1 MGHRTRHLL
10 GAIALLVTAVVVL
23 AACGSGSDSSSSGG
37 STSGGSDDGGSKSVY
52 GNYPGQ
58 EFPYYQAIKKGEE
71 DTAKELGWEFQSDFA
86 DNNPEEQ
93 VSQIETALV
102 KEPDGLL
109 ISPVTSDSVVPAV
122 RLASE
127 RGIPVVAVANNIAEP
142 DLLLTFTGTENTK
155 IGTLKAEYIVKA
167 LGGKGRV
174 GVIHGV
180 QGRPFSDEQAEAS
193 EAVFA
198 ENPGIEVIDGGY
210 ANGYTSDVALDKTQ
224 TLLTRSGG
232 VDAMYYD
239 NDDQSLGGIKALEAR
254 GEDNV
259 VVVGSDGTPAGLEAV
274 KEGKMAYTLSL
285 CGYDQGV
292 EAMTLL
298 AENLDEGVEPPPSN
312 EAKFEQVTAQTL
324 KDPAKYKQL
333 REQKCS

>member
-1 MGHRTRHLL
+1 MGHRTRHIL
-10 GAIALLVTAVVVL
+10 GAIALATAVVAL
-23 AACGSGSDSSSSGG
+23 AACGSDSSSG
-37 STSGGSDDGGSKSVY
+37 TSGGSDDGGSMSVY

-71 DTAKELGWEFQSDFA
+71 DRARELGWDFQSDFA

-102 KEPDGLL
+102 REPDGLL

-127 RGIPVVAVANNIAEP
+127 RSIPVVAVANNIAEP
-142 DLLLTFTGTENTK
+142 DLLLSFTGTENTK

-193 EAVFA
+193 EAVFGA
-198 ENPGIEVIDGGY
+198 NPGIEVIDGGY

-239 NDDQSLGGIKALEAR
+239 NDDQALGGIKALEAR
-254 GEDNV
+254 GEDDV

-274 KEGKMAYTLSL
+274 KDGQLAYTLSL

-292 EAMTLL
+292 EAVDLL
-298 AENLDEGVEPPPSN
+298 AEDLIDGAEPPASN
-312 EAKFEQVTAQTL
+312 EAKFEQVTAKTL
-324 KDPAKYKQL
+324 QDPARYKQL
-333 REQKCS
+333 REQKCSK